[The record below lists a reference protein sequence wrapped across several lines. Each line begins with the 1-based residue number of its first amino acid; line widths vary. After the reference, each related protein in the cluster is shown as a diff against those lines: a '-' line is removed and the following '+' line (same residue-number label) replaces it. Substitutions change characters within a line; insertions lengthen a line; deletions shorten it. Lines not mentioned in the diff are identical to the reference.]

1 MEKLWGYSFDKL
13 GLPEDK
19 SSKRILL
26 TEPANN
32 AKENRVKMAKIMF
45 EKFGFGSVVF
55 ET

>member
-1 MEKLWGYSFDKL
+1 MEKLWGYSFNKL

-19 SSKRILL
+19 SNKRILL

-32 AKENRVKMAKIMF
+32 HKDNRIKMAKVMF